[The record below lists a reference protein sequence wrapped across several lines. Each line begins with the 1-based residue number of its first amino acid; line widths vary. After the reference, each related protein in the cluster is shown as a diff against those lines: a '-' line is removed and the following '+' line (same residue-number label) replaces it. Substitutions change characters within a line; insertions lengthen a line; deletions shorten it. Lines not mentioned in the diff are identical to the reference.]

1 MFNLLYMPDSHFID
15 AISVRPFHP
24 SPSWALSSSRTT
36 KLQMPSHHRCHGTFT
51 NPGRPKADQDTLR
64 SNHVSSPTT
73 PPAMHLENAL
83 ECRCSLRDL
92 FAGDVEDPGTHLD
105 SLLRAFPT
113 RCSVVLLAAGL
124 SRRLASTRISHA
136 LLGGACLLPLLVR
149 QSVCLC
155 CAPRV
160 RVLVR
165 IVCRRALV
173 LVLRSLCARAVLV
186 PCLCCGVLVFCV
198 RGCVVPRVLARVCVW
213 AGVPLA
219 CRRRLH
225 RRSHLRPPP

>member
-1 MFNLLYMPDSHFID
+1 MARSGILGGRRPTRTLCARITSHPLPCPPQYTLKMPLNAGAHSEIF
-15 AISVRPFHP
+15 S
-24 SPSWALSSSRTT
+24 
-36 KLQMPSHHRCHGTFT
+36 
-51 NPGRPKADQDTLR
+51 
-64 SNHVSSPTT
+64 
-73 PPAMHLENAL
+73 LEMSKTQPL
-83 ECRCSLRDL
+83 M
-92 FAGDVEDPGTHLD
+92 LD

-124 SRRLASTRISHA
+124 SRRLVSYANFLRAARWCVLAAFTRPS
-136 LLGGACLLPLLVR
+136 VR
-149 QSVCLC
+149 PSVCLC

-160 RVLVR
+160 LVLVR

-225 RRSHLRPPP
+225 RRSHLRPPPWSELRGHLISEN